1 VATTSTFTKGQGKW
15 ITLPSSW
22 HSTFSNG
29 GGGRGILIGLTDE
42 NPDTYYD
49 GIDNYGYFDGVTQDD
64 PPKIRITYTYEAPV
78 GSNNNSGGGGSG
90 GGYIPI

>member
-1 VATTSTFTKGQGKW
+1 MV
-15 ITLPSSW
+15 
-22 HSTFSNG
+22 
-29 GGGRGILIGLTDE
+29 GILIGVTDE

-49 GIDNYGYFDGVTQDD
+49 GLTNYGYFDGLFQDD